1 MVFKENAEAACPK
14 GRAVFVEVVPKY
26 HKAQHSPFGK
36 VESPNNWETHSVR
49 RHQFKKRLNDP
60 RRWTNSGILINKTRF
75 SSLPVAEHGSVA
87 GPQAKTGLQKEDKT
101 NLLLSLAEDRMWTLA
116 KIPVLCLHTAY
127 LAHNHRRKQKKRD
140 SGFISP

>member
-1 MVFKENAEAACPK
+1 M
-14 GRAVFVEVVPKY
+14 
-26 HKAQHSPFGK
+26 
-36 VESPNNWETHSVR
+36 
-49 RHQFKKRLNDP
+49 
-60 RRWTNSGILINKTRF
+60 RWTNPGILINKTRF